1 MKKEK
6 RKKRKTPRN
15 CKSPTKR
22 QGFITTIKNV
32 TEKKKL
38 KSLIG
43 FHSTNKMV
51 NYNRGG
57 EKRGE
62 KEKKNPKESTEH
74 VKKKN
79 NKHFS

>member
-1 MKKEK
+1 MKFKKKEK
-6 RKKRKTPRN
+6 RKKRKTPQN

-22 QGFITTIKNV
+22 QEFITTIKNV

-43 FHSTNKMV
+43 FHSANKMV
-51 NYNRGG
+51 NYNTGG

-62 KEKKNPKESTEH
+62 KEKKNPKESIEH
-74 VKKKN
+74 VKI
-79 NKHFS
+79 